1 MCVYVCV
8 WYLSLILE
16 DLWPL
21 CLYIFLLPFFPLS
34 RIPSIHVLDQLI
46 CPIHFRSIFSYFL
59 VFELSLRSLN
69 CFFFFFLGCVDH
81 VEHVKVV
88 ELGISLLKVFLITVT
103 ALLFLEFS
111 FFLLYIL
118 HFYAK
123 VTILSCMTFTFSI
136 RDFIILITLI
146 LTLYSEIS
154 DIHVSSID
162 CFCLL
167 KFTVYFLL

>member
-1 MCVYVCV
+1 VSSSFFPIHLFSGVTTARVGHCVCVWVCMCV

-21 CLYIFLLPFFPLS
+21 CLYIFLLPFLPLS
-34 RIPSIHVLDQLI
+34 RIPSIHLLDQLI

-69 CFFFFFLGCVDH
+69 CFFFFFFDCVDN

-103 ALLFLEFS
+103 ALLICLLLEFS
-111 FFLLYIL
+111 FFLFYIL
-118 HFYAK
+118 HFYA
-123 VTILSCMTFTFSI
+123 
-136 RDFIILITLI
+136 
-146 LTLYSEIS
+146 Y
-154 DIHVSSID
+154 DIHL
-162 CFCLL
+162 FN
-167 KFTVYFLL
+167 